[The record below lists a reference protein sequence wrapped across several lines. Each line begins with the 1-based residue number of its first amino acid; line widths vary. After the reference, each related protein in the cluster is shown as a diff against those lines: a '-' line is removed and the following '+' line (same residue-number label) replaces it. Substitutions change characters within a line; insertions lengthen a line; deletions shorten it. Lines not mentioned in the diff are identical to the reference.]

1 MLSSERF
8 RLGLPSKKN
17 HGSALLLS
25 LFTLWKTTIHYPFD
39 RFSCRVELNGLL
51 FPTPFMPSSFSIT
64 SYDFT
69 LVPHST
75 T

>member
-17 HGSALLLS
+17 HGSAL
-25 LFTLWKTTIHYPFD
+25 LWKTTIHYPFD

-64 SYDFT
+64 SCDFT